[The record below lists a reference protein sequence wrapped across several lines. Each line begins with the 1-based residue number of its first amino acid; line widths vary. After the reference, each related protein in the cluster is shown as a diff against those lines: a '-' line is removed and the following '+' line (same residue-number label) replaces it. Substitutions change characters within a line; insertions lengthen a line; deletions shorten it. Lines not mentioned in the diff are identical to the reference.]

1 MDAIQPVIDNYE
13 AAVYN
18 LKKSVRAFEM
28 FDLAFEELKGKD
40 QEALEQE
47 VAQG

>member
-18 LKKSVRAFEM
+18 LKKSVRAFEL
-28 FDLAFEELKGKD
+28 FDLAFEEIKD
-40 QEALEQE
+40 KDSSALENE
-47 VAQG
+47 IV